1 MPAINWAFLCDY
13 AYVDPGGKPSIIGM
27 FENIRTA
34 QLPSRHPQIF
44 LVMQVMVQG
53 GENVKI
59 GAIISSPSGKEI
71 TKISPPPFTAPT
83 GNSPEPKK
91 FVLVLSFYHIEFTE
105 TGEHHVEIFIGDNC
119 IHSIPF
125 NLILVK
131 LKPENLK

>member
-1 MPAINWAFLCDY
+1 MPAINWAFICDY

-27 FENIRTA
+27 FENIRAA

-44 LVMQVMVQG
+44 LVMQVVVQS

-71 TKISPPPFTAPT
+71 AKISPPPFNAPA
-83 GNSPEPKK
+83 GNSSEAKK

-105 TGEHHVEIFIGDNC
+105 TGEHHVEIFIGEHC

-125 NLILVK
+125 NVILVK
-131 LKPENLK
+131 LKQVPQG